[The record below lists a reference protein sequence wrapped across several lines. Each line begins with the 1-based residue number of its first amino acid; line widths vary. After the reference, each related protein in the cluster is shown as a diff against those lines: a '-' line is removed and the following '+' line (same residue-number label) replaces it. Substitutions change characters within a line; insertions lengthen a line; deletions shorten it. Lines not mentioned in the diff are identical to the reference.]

1 MKHSTKK
8 NRLAFIAW
16 LCGVFYLG
24 LGDPAWASH
33 HYTAKQMEA
42 LASRVGM
49 TFWSQPVDG
58 KGPSFATAPAANA
71 KLFRIDAVETFQISA
86 LVGQAAKNPY
96 YKIKRDNGQEGYISP
111 EQFLEALNLTIVTT
125 DPAAEE
131 KRQAAEAAEADKKR
145 IEWIKAQPWSPAI
158 KEAAIK
164 KQPIPGLN
172 TSEIK
177 NVLGAPSRVTRV
189 RGPIKVAEEHWFYP
203 NGSVLIF
210 HNGLLSRIER
220 PETKTPTPAP

>member
-1 MKHSTKK
+1 MTHPSTTKK
-8 NRLAFIAW
+8 LVFAGW
-16 LCGVFYLG
+16 LFALSLLIFYS
-24 LGDPAWASH
+24 PSWPSH

-42 LASRVGM
+42 LASRVGQ

-58 KGPSFATAPAANA
+58 KGPSFGTTPAANA
-71 KLFRIDAVETFQISA
+71 KLFRVDAVEAFQITA

-96 YKIKRDNGQEGYISP
+96 YKIKRENGQEGYISP
-111 EQFLEALNLTIVTT
+111 EQFLESLNLTIVTT
-125 DPAAEE
+125 DPAADD
-131 KRQAAEAAEADKKR
+131 KRRIAEAEDADKKR

-164 KQPIPGLN
+164 KQPIPGLT

-177 NVLGAPSRVTRV
+177 NVLGAPSRITKV
-189 RGPIKVAEEHWFYP
+189 RGPIKAAEEHWFYP

-210 HNGLLSRIER
+210 HNNLLSKVER
-220 PETKTPTPAP
+220 QDNKPSAPAN